1 VNKIRGEVDTSLKQ
15 ITGEQRKSKL
25 IELKRNEK
33 VMGGFMDSIRA
44 KVNLSDIRMKEI
56 QDTIL
61 KNYDDV
67 YEFLNQ

>member
-1 VNKIRGEVDTSLKQ
+1 
-15 ITGEQRKSKL
+15 
-25 IELKRNEK
+25 
-33 VMGGFMDSIRA
+33 MGFMDSIRA
-44 KVNLSDIRMKEI
+44 KVNLSDIWMKEI

>member
-15 ITGEQRKSKL
+15 ITGEERKSKL

-33 VMGGFMDSIRA
+33 VMGIMDSIRA

>member
-1 VNKIRGEVDTSLKQ
+1 MNKIRGEVDTSLKQ

-44 KVNLSDIRMKEI
+44 K
-56 QDTIL
+56 
-61 KNYDDV
+61 
-67 YEFLNQ
+67 